1 MSQYPVPPPSYGAA
15 APKPSAHE
23 AQEPLLGSP
32 SHQAG
37 GIFDQPDVD
46 DVPDDFK
53 YGTTVSESSPEIR
66 NAFVRKVYTI
76 LRKPFLQPEYSSL
89 SNIMLLEKFAT
100 VVVGG
105 ILHQTEGVIGWVQ
118 THIWSFYV
126 PLFGTLINLGLL
138 YWKRHSHPWNFVLLS
153 TFTLMEAFTLG
164 VVVAFYDNL
173 IVLQA
178 LLITLGVFIGLTLF
192 TFQSKYDFEG
202 LGPWLFGGL
211 IALCMTGFVGIFIP
225 FNQTMDLI
233 YAIGGCLLFSGYIV
247 YDTYL
252 INAKLS
258 PDEFI
263 MGAISLYLDF
273 INLFLSILRLL
284 NNLQDR

>member
-1 MSQYPVPPPSYGAA
+1 MSNYPVPPPSYGT
-15 APKPSAHE
+15 APPAKPRDE
-23 AQEPLLGSP
+23 AYEPLLSSAGP

-37 GIFDQPDVD
+37 NIFDQPDVD

-53 YGTTVSESSPEIR
+53 YGTTVSDSSPEIR

-76 LRKPFLQPEYSSL
+76 LLCQ
-89 SNIMLLEKFAT
+89 IFAT
-100 VVVGG
+100 VLVGG
-105 ILHQTEGVIGWVQ
+105 GLHLTPGVVGWVQ
-118 THIWSFYV
+118 THVWSFYL
-126 PLFGTLINLGLL
+126 PLFGTLVNLGLL
-138 YWKRHSHPWNFVLLS
+138 YWKRHTHPWNFVLLS
-153 TFTLMEAFTLG
+153 TFTLLEAFTLG
-164 VVVAFYDNL
+164 IVVAFYDNVL
-173 IVLQA
+173 VLQA

-211 IALCMTGFVGIFIP
+211 IALCMTGFVGIIIP

-258 PDEFI
+258 PDEYI

>member
-1 MSQYPVPPPSYGAA
+1 MSQYPVPPPAYGASGST
-15 APKPSAHE
+15 PKPNASARDE
-23 AQEPLLGSP
+23 AQEPLLGSS
-32 SHQAG
+32 SHSGG
-37 GIFDQPDVD
+37 GIFDQPEAG

-53 YGTTVSESSPEIR
+53 YGTTVSESAPEIR

-76 LRKPFLQPEYSSL
+76 LLCQ
-89 SNIMLLEKFAT
+89 IFAT
-100 VVVGG
+100 VIVGG
-105 ILHQTEGVIGWVQ
+105 VLSQSASTVSWVQ
-118 THIWSFYV
+118 SHIWAFYV
-126 PLFGTLINLGLL
+126 PLFGTLVNLGLL

-164 VVVAFYDNL
+164 VVVAFYDNI

-178 LLITLGVFIGLTLF
+178 LLITLGVFIGLTVF

-202 LGPWLFGGL
+202 MGPFLFGAL
-211 IALCMTGFVGIFIP
+211 IALCMTGFVQMFIP
-225 FNQTMDLI
+225 FGKTMDLI
-233 YAIGGCLLFSGYIV
+233 YAIGGCLIFSGYIV
-247 YDTYL
+247 YDTYI

-284 NNLQDR
+284 NNLQER